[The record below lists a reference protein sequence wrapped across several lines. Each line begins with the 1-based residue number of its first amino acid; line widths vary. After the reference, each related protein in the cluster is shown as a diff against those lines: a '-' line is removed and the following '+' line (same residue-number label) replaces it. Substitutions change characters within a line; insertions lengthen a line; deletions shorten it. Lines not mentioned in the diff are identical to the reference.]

1 MKKLFIALIALLSS
15 LSASAQFMTYEPLYG
30 GGSSRSYSSGSQ
42 GSFLIYE
49 PQIYDAPRRVQPRE
63 QTKTYAVTGYYQD
76 RNQWKTVPC
85 KLVIAGDDVKAVTY
99 KTQHGWFNATGKF
112 SEVSAF
118 DPEEVRDNFNYKVWT
133 STYGTIYF

>member
-1 MKKLFIALIALLSS
+1 MKKMFIAFIALLSS

-30 GGSSRSYSSGSQ
+30 GGSSQSYSSGNQ
-42 GSFLIYE
+42 GPFLIYE
-49 PQIYDAPRRVQPRE
+49 PLNYGTPRRVQPRE

-85 KLVIAGDDVKAVTY
+85 KLIIAGDDVKAVTY

-118 DPEEVRDNFNYKVWT
+118 DPELVRDNFNYKVWT